1 MKPIG
6 YLLAFLFLF
15 SNLKLFSADDN
26 WPYLLKFM
34 IKKSD
39 GTIAENEAVMWV
51 GDESKLVKGVILTSM
66 TRNEYEFT
74 HDPTIRQ
81 MAAENGLAI
90 IFMYSERQQDYFM
103 GGSMS
108 VFDPSLGHDSVLINI
123 LKDFAVLAGKPEIE
137 HAPWLTFGHSTSGL
151 FARYIAWWKPER
163 MFGVILYKSGGYVP
177 PDFVEDPDTATFLN
191 IPWLS
196 VAARN
201 DKYGPGQDG
210 WRNMRRDMMPW
221 LEQGALMSEIVEPT
235 MEEGHSV
242 WRPFNA
248 PYFAMWISKAVEN
261 KIPANM
267 VASEQ
272 PVDLLHIDNE
282 TGMLSDSAVARL
294 IDQEELSETLLRYQY
309 DAEPE
314 ERMKMFWHF
323 DDEMALTWV
332 NYHHKN
338 FGEYKPPRDTTLQG
352 EIKYWRSKKPFESIP
367 DDKTF
372 VYGKSK
378 NGEFDPSLGD
388 QTLPD
393 GTYSIK
399 AFDRMIRIER
409 QVPGDFVTP
418 GDANSIIK
426 SINGYDAMRMK
437 QIIDESP
444 DFIPNLEDVL
454 SADVNMDGI
463 INHMDFT
470 NLVDRATGKIP
481 EFKQLWN
488 YQGGDIPVIMEP
500 SVDYVFFDSSK
511 TRFNLEA
518 RISKN
523 YPDDD
528 GKGYSR
534 HRIPYISDELIHP
547 YEIGNPYP
555 AFYDATLFGVLLGDL
570 DGTDALAN
578 SEVNENQT
586 LILAL
591 GNSIAVGSESFKIP
605 VYAEAVDDPLIYSV
619 DLEIVFRENALNFLN
634 TESQQRNDIYANFQN
649 NTLTMISFTTDSY
662 DLNEPVAWINS
673 ASANLEI
680 EDILSFTAYVNGNKS
695 NSEIKIHPLD
705 IKNDIVHSSLSIYP
719 NPVNDNYLTLD
730 LMDTGKG
737 PYTWKIYDSSG
748 RLMLSEIFSGKFED
762 NKLFIDI
769 GCLEKGLY
777 IFQLKTE
784 TGYFRSNFVKN

>member
-1 MKPIG
+1 MNFQQILITF
-6 YLLAFLFLF
+6 LLFILLPF
-15 SNLKLFSADDN
+15 NTYADDN
-26 WPYLLKFM
+26 WPFLQKYM
-34 IKKSD
+34 IKKGD
-39 GTIAENEAVMWV
+39 GTIVQNEAVMWI
-51 GDESKLVKGVILTSM
+51 GDLSKPVKGVILTSM

-74 HDPTIRQ
+74 HDPTIRE
-81 MAAENGLAI
+81 MASENGLAI
-90 IFMYSERQQDYFM
+90 IFLYAERQQDYFM

-108 VFDPSLGHDSVLINI
+108 IFDPSLGHDTVLNNI
-123 LKDFAVLAGKPEIE
+123 LKGFAELAEKPEIE
-137 HAPWLTFGHSTSGL
+137 YAPWLTFGHSTSGL

-221 LEQGALMSEIVEPT
+221 RERGALMSETVEPT
-235 MEEGHSV
+235 MEEGHSL

-248 PYFAMWISKAVEN
+248 PYFAMWIRKAVEN
-261 KIPANM
+261 KIPADL

-282 TGMLSDSAVARL
+282 TGMQSDSAIARL
-294 IDQEELSETLLRYQY
+294 IDEEELSETLLRYHY

-314 ERMKMFWHF
+314 ERRKMFWHF

-352 EIKYWRSKKPFESIP
+352 EIKYWRSKKPFESLP

-393 GTYSIK
+393 GTYSIV
-399 AFDRMIRIER
+399 AFDRMLRIER
-409 QVPGDFVTP
+409 QVPGDFTSP
-418 GDANSIIK
+418 GDANSILK

-463 INHMDFT
+463 INHLDFT

-488 YQGGDIPVIMEP
+488 YQGGDIPFIMEP

-619 DLEIVFRENALNFLN
+619 DLEITFRENAFNFFS
-634 TESQQRNDIYANFQN
+634 TESQQSNDIYANYQN
-649 NTLTMISFTTDSY
+649 NTLTLISFSIDAY
-662 DLNEPVAWINS
+662 DLNEPVAWIS
-673 ASANLEI
+673 TTSPGIEI
-680 EDILSFTAYVNGNKS
+680 NDIFSFTGYINGIKVNT
-695 NSEIKIHPLD
+695 EISIHPLVTENEE
-705 IKNDIVHSSLSIYP
+705 KLLNLRIYP
-719 NPVNDNYLTLD
+719 NPVNDGYLFVNRLD
-730 LMDTGKG
+730 SMRG
-737 PYTWKIYDSSG
+737 PASCKIFDSSG
-748 RLMLSEIFSGKFED
+748 RVMLSENYAGNLENNTLTI
-762 NKLFIDI
+762 NI
-769 GCLEKGLY
+769 GRLEKGMY
-777 IFQLKTE
+777 ILQLKTE
-784 TGYFRSNFVKN
+784 TGYFRANFVKN